1 MKIKIPQFLR
11 LNNLI
16 FNKRFTVILSV
27 VIAFAMW
34 LGITMTQNPIRTQTF
49 TDVTAAITIEGTAAA
64 DMGLG
69 IVSDVA
75 SQKFTVTVS
84 GPNYT
89 VSSLKSEDF
98 ILSASL
104 VDINSAGTYSLDVV
118 GVSNSDKSGY
128 TFTTIS
134 PSTIDVIVDY
144 IDVKEFTVIPK
155 LIGVSASDGL
165 VAETPV
171 ISDSQQSTITI
182 KGPRTTM
189 DKIASVG
196 TLAEVNKTMSSSQTF
211 DSDVV
216 LYDSNDKIIYRY
228 TADGTVYDA
237 NDNIITNSYLT
248 LSYTTAKVMQ
258 PISKKVTISCKAVF
272 KNLPEGMSE
281 SDVSY
286 KIDQSKV
293 TVIGTP
299 EVVDKLETI
308 SLSAIDF
315 RKVSTAS
322 NVFEVSPSLP
332 DGVKLLESIE
342 YFTVDIDV
350 SNYSETTLDIK
361 NIRCTGLDDSLKAKT
376 DSKIRNVKI
385 CGPKDVIENIKT
397 SDLYAVIDLTDKSA
411 GDHTVEVTVKSDVYK
426 NIWQVG
432 TYSTSVTLN

>member
-69 IVSDVA
+69 IVSDIA

-118 GVSNSDKSGY
+118 GVSNSDKAGY

-196 TLAEVNKTMSSSQTF
+196 TLAEVNKTMSLSQTF

-248 LSYTTAKVMQ
+248 LPYTTAKVMQ

-315 RKVSTAS
+315 RKVSTTS

-342 YFTVDIDV
+342 YFTVDINV

-361 NIRCTGLDDSLKAKT
+361 NIRCTGLDDGLKAKT

-385 CGPKDVIENIKT
+385 CGPKDVIEKIKT

>member
-16 FNKRFTVILSV
+16 FNKRSTVILSV

-155 LIGVSASDGL
+155 LIGVSATDGL

>member
-118 GVSNSDKSGY
+118 GVSNSDKAGY

-281 SDVSY
+281 SDISY

-332 DGVKLLESIE
+332 DGIKLLESIE

-361 NIRCTGLDDSLKAKT
+361 NIRCTGLGDTLKAKT